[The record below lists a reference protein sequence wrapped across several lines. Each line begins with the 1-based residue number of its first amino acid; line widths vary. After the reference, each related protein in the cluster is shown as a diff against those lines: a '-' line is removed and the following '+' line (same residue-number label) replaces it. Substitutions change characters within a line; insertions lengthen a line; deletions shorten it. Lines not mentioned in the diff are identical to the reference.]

1 MLDTKTISFIKT
13 TLAKHLDTKEYK
25 AFIFGSHVI
34 GNNRRWS
41 DIDIGIEGRTKLP
54 PSTYFDLA
62 DAFEESNLPYKVD
75 LVDFTQVTD
84 KFKTVALK
92 NTLYLT

>member
-1 MLDTKTISFIKT
+1 MLDPSTISFLKT
-13 TLAKHLDTKEYK
+13 TLSQHLGKDYR
-25 AFIFGSHVI
+25 AFIFGSHVT

-41 DIDIGIEGRTKLP
+41 DIDIGILGKTKLSP
-54 PSTYFDLA
+54 TTFFDLA

-75 LVDFTQVTD
+75 LVDFSQVTY